1 MSSESTFYTDGANS
15 NMSGSKVDGNGNT
28 SNDTSFGKTKY
39 APSFS
44 GIAWATDS
52 TLQTGA
58 ASSKVTAFGTTLY
71 SWSIYDMY
79 LRFDTSSLGDDEEIT
94 GVQLVLEPTSKFNNT
109 GGGEDFERV
118 RIYAGLTGGSD
129 RPTFSSPPDV
139 AFSGVGTPTD
149 ANWTCEDFDG
159 CFGSN
164 CLNDGA
170 TEVGS
175 FTHSDMTTGS
185 RNSIKLTGGSLNDW
199 INRTGY
205 TYIYLVHE
213 TWRGGDGSGGVGTAY
228 CNNATGAAPYTAT
241 GVSKAIGLTWT
252 GGTSG
257 DGPHLII
264 NQGKTRYQMII

>member
-1 MSSESTFYTDGANS
+1 MSTESTFYTDSANS
-15 NMSGSKVDGNGNT
+15 NRTGTKVDSNGNT
-28 SNDTSFGKTKY
+28 NNNTAFGLTKY
-39 APSFS
+39 SPSTT
-44 GIAWATDS
+44 GITWGIS
-52 TLQTGA
+52 PSLQTGI
-58 ASSKVTAFGTTLY
+58 ASNKATAFGTTLY
-71 SWSIYDMY
+71 SWAIYDMY
-79 LRFDTSSLGDDEEIT
+79 LRFDTSSLDDDEEIT

-109 GGGEDFERV
+109 GGASNFEKV

-129 RPTFSSPPDV
+129 RPTFSSPPAV
-139 AFSGVGTPTD
+139 VEGVSTTD
-149 ANWTCEDFDG
+149 ANWVCEDLDG
-159 CFGSN
+159 CSGSN

-185 RNSIKLTGGSLNDW
+185 RNYITLTGGSLNDW

-213 TWRGGDGSGGVGTAY
+213 TWRGGDGSGGIGTDF
-228 CNNATGAAPYTAT
+228 CDNSTATAPYTAT
-241 GVSKAIGLTWT
+241 GLSKAIGLTWT
-252 GGTSG
+252 SGTSG